1 MRGMEYNLES
11 FNWLPKTKSKKGFSR
26 KILSIV
32 SLVLTAILVFL
43 ACYLPLTYNWSQNTW
58 SDLSINEIVYHLAM
72 PMEGTGGGMI
82 QVHIIKCLLPAIVIT
97 AAYVCVF
104 VIIRKKINYSGYIK
118 GIAAALSAVIIA
130 NTISSFWLGM
140 DISKYMDNQSKYS
153 SFIDDNYVNP
163 NSVALTFP
171 EQKRN
176 LIYIFL
182 ESTENTFADKSVGGA
197 FYQNVI
203 PELTQLSL
211 ENENFSG
218 GNTELNGGV
227 PMTGATW
234 TIGAMCAQ
242 TSGLPLSIQID
253 ANDMSAQSNFYPGA
267 TTIGDILE
275 EEGYNQTLLLGS
287 DAVFGGRELYF
298 TEHGNYAMRDYKY
311 YTSNGT
317 LPSDYYVWW
326 GYEDKYLFENAKT
339 ELAELSASGEPFNL
353 TMLTVDTHFEDG
365 YICSEC
371 QNEYDDQYSNVYA
384 CASRQVNDFVEWL
397 KTQPYYENT
406 TIVIAGDHLTM
417 DGDYCSNVDAEYE
430 RKVYTTIINGV
441 SEVEEET
448 YREYSTFDMFPTT
461 LAALGVSIP
470 GNKLALGTNL
480 YSSEQTLLE
489 IYGKKSFNDGLSSK
503 SELIDNLTAGISV
516 KMATLTPL
524 EYNSDTKTIQVIA
537 SNIVVS
543 EINEIGSMRLEFYNK
558 NDTSTLHSYEGE
570 NRGDGTWIFTV
581 NFADFAFQSGTYVA
595 VAKAKDANAA
605 NSDEYSLGATTFELS
620 DPTVDPNADAVL
632 PEIGTT
638 ISDFDYASGTFKASY
653 YGNNMA
659 DVVAVN
665 FAVWKNEDQS
675 DMRWYSGQYD
685 ENGCYSTSINAFDF
699 SFDNDTFNIH
709 TYITTT
715 DGQVTYKDSDKLV
728 VLS

>member
-1 MRGMEYNLES
+1 MQEVKYNSSS
-11 FNWLPKTKSKKGFSR
+11 FNWLPETKTKKTSIN
-26 KILSIV
+26 KILHVVSIAA
-32 SLVLTAILVFL
+32 TAVLVFL
-43 ACYLPLTYNWSQNTW
+43 AAYLPLTYSWSQNTW
-58 SDLSINEIVYHLAM
+58 SDLTINEILYHLFM
-72 PMEGTGGGMI
+72 PMEGTGTGMI
-82 QVHIIKCLLPAIVIT
+82 QGHIIKCLLPSIIIT
-97 AAYVCVF
+97 AAYLCALF
-104 VIIRKKINYSGYIK
+104 IISKKISFTAYIK

-130 NTISSFWLGM
+130 NTVSSFWLGM
-140 DISKYMDNQSKYS
+140 DISAYMDSQSKYS
-153 SFIDDNYVNP
+153 SFIDYNYVDP
-163 NSVALTFP
+163 NSVSLTFP

-197 FYQNVI
+197 FDQNVI

-242 TSGLPLSIQID
+242 TSGLPLTIQID
-253 ANDMSAQSNFYPGA
+253 QNAMSSQSNFYPGA

-275 EEGYNQTLLLGS
+275 DAGYNQTLLLGS
-287 DAVFGGRELYF
+287 DATFGGRELYF
-298 TEHGNYAMRDYKY
+298 TQHGNYTMRDYKY

-339 ELAELSASGEPFNL
+339 ELAELSSSGEPFNL

-365 YICSEC
+365 YVCSEC
-371 QNEYDDQYSNVYA
+371 QDEYDDQYSNVYA

-397 KTQPYYENT
+397 KTQPYYDNT
-406 TIVIAGDHLTM
+406 TIVISGDHLTM
-417 DGDYCSNVDAEYE
+417 DGDYCNDVDSEYE
-430 RKVYTTIINGV
+430 RKVFTTIINGA
-441 SEVEEET
+441 SDVEEAT
-448 YREYSTFDMFPTT
+448 YREYTTFDMFPTT

-480 YSSEQTLLE
+480 YSSEETLLE
-489 IYGKKSFNDGLSSK
+489 TYGKESFNEGLSSK

-516 KMATLTPL
+516 KKATLTPL
-524 EYNSDTKTIQVIA
+524 EYNSEAKTIQIIA
-537 SNIVVS
+537 SDIVVS
-543 EINEIGSMRLEFYNK
+543 GNNEIESMRLDFYNK
-558 NDTSTLHSYEGE
+558 SDSSAVHSYEGE

-581 NFADFAFQSGTYVA
+581 NYADFGFQSGTYVA
-595 VAKAKDANAA
+595 VAIAKDANATDS
-605 NSDEYSLGATTFELS
+605 NEFSLGATTIEMN
-620 DPTVDPNADAVL
+620 DPTVDPNENVVL

-638 ISDFDYASGTFKASY
+638 ISEFDYSTGTFKASY
-653 YGNNMA
+653 YNNNMSNIVSV
-659 DVVAVN
+659 D
-665 FAVWKNEDQS
+665 FAVWKNADQS
-675 DMRWYSGQYD
+675 DLRWYSAQYD
-685 ENGCYSTSINAFDF
+685 ENGYYSANVSAFDF
-699 SFDNDTFNIH
+699 AFDSGSFNIH

-715 DGQVTYKDSDKLV
+715 DGNITIKDTDSLTIQ
-728 VLS
+728 